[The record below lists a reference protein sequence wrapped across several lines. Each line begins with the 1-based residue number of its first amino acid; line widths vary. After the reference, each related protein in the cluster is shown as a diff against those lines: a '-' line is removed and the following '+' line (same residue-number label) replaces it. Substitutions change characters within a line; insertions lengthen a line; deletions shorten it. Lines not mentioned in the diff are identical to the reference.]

1 MARKML
7 FSVRLRH
14 GAAAVPGQR
23 NSNRERE
30 LERRNTMNAADTG
43 FILICAAMV
52 FVMTPAVALFYGG
65 LVSARNVLSTSFHSY
80 ASLGLVT
87 VIWAFVGYTLAFGPD
102 INGIIGSLKYVFLQG
117 VEGTAA
123 PSAAN
128 LPHPCFMTKHS
139 QESRAR
145 ISRSATR
152 NACISPPCCFF
163 PASGCSLPMLLWLTG
178 SGAAAGW
185 PRWARLTLPAALSCT
200 WLPRLQPWPAPR
212 LWDRG

>member
-1 MARKML
+1 MSVSSAKKQQKCRMVPAPENIQAGVFFGFFCHSNDNQLKFNVKKFFRFASLSMARKML

-102 INGIIGSLKYVFLQG
+102 INGHHRQSQIC
-117 VEGTAA
+117 
-123 PSAAN
+123 
-128 LPHPCFMTKHS
+128 LPPG
-139 QESRAR
+139 R
-145 ISRSATR
+145 
-152 NACISPPCCFF
+152 
-163 PASGCSLPMLLWLTG
+163 
-178 SGAAAGW
+178 
-185 PRWARLTLPAALSCT
+185 
-200 WLPRLQPWPAPR
+200 
-212 LWDRG
+212 

>member
-1 MARKML
+1 
-7 FSVRLRH
+7 
-14 GAAAVPGQR
+14 
-23 NSNRERE
+23 
-30 LERRNTMNAADTG
+30 MNAADTG

-128 LPHPCFMTKHS
+128 LPHPCFMMFQCMFACLTV
-139 QESRAR
+139 AL
-145 ISRSATR
+145 ISGGYAERMH
-152 NACISPPCCFF
+152 F
-163 PASGCSLPMLLWLTG
+163 PAMLLFSCFWLTG

-185 PRWARLTLPAALSCT
+185 PRWVRLTLPAALSCT

>member
-1 MARKML
+1 MPVPENIQAGVFFGFFCHSNDNQLKFNVKKIFRFASLSMARKML

-87 VIWAFVGYTLAFGPD
+87 VIWAFVGYTLVLTSTA
-102 INGIIGSLKYVFLQG
+102 SLAV
-117 VEGTAA
+117 
-123 PSAAN
+123 SN
-128 LPHPCFMTKHS
+128 MSSC
-139 QESRAR
+139 RALR
-145 ISRSATR
+145 ERR
-152 NACISPPCCFF
+152 
-163 PASGCSLPMLLWLTG
+163 
-178 SGAAAGW
+178 
-185 PRWARLTLPAALSCT
+185 
-200 WLPRLQPWPAPR
+200 RLQPPTSPIPAS
-212 LWDRG
+212 